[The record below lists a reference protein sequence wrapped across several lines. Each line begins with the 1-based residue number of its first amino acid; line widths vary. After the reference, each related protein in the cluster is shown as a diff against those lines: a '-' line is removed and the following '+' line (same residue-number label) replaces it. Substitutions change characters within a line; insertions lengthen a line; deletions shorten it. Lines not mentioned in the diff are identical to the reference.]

1 MNIHNAWK
9 CNCLEWQ
16 FAYSAVTSQYL
27 IYQEVMLMTC
37 STCIF
42 VLCIYCEARLL
53 TFSSLNCRYLSFI
66 HATKCFSDF
75 FFFWLYHPCIWSTV
89 AWRIIVWLQEK
100 EIGIKNSRIRYV
112 NILLL
117 GIAFKKYG
125 FTFCFICWNAL
136 CNYNAIE
143 TFVIF
148 FFSLQTEYTVLDSK
162 FSLCLEA
169 YLNYTVFWM
178 AQFTKF

>member
-1 MNIHNAWK
+1 
-9 CNCLEWQ
+9 
-16 FAYSAVTSQYL
+16 
-27 IYQEVMLMTC
+27 MLMTC

-66 HATKCFSDF
+66 HATKCFTDF

-100 EIGIKNSRIRYV
+100 EIGIKNSRIRCV

-125 FTFCFICWNAL
+125 FTLCFICWNAL

-148 FFSLQTEYTVLDSK
+148 FLVFRLSILCWIPNFLYVWKHTLITQCFGWHSSQSFSWQSNGFGWWNKLQNLIYII
-162 FSLCLEA
+162 
-169 YLNYTVFWM
+169 
-178 AQFTKF
+178 